1 MRENTSAREAAARAL
16 FAIREDDAWSAPAL
30 KKYAAGLSKRDAALA
45 TALVGG
51 VLQNQA
57 MCDFYLAHYSKVR
70 LKKVHPRVL
79 DVLRMAVYQMVWMD
93 RVPNSAAVNESV
105 RLARSLCRADART
118 VNYVNGLLRTIARHT
133 DQLELDSTA

>member
-51 VLQNQA
+51 VRFLSRALLQGSFEKGSSA
-57 MCDFYLAHYSKVR
+57 RAGCPAHGGVS
-70 LKKVHPRVL
+70 
-79 DVLRMAVYQMVWMD
+79 
-93 RVPNSAAVNESV
+93 
-105 RLARSLCRADART
+105 
-118 VNYVNGLLRTIARHT
+118 NGLDGSRS
-133 DQLELDSTA
+133 QFGGGQ